1 MATKDRKDYNTL
13 FDPQDYL
20 KYYTEVTDSAWL
32 WYPLKALHGLF
43 QSYGT
48 TSVEF

>member
-1 MATKDRKDYNTL
+1 MATKDRKDYHTQ

-20 KYYTEVTDSAWL
+20 KDYTEVIDSAWL

-43 QSYGT
+43 RSYGT
-48 TSVEF
+48 TSVVF